1 MSVDGIKIALCA
13 IGAFY
18 VFAGYVATRA
28 ALTSHF
34 LDRAIAAIAAKKPTA
49 TETAQSYWFLFS
61 ATLVLA
67 GGATLLFLV
76 DVAACLFVASALG
89 QALYLFYLAP
99 RFFDGEDAPDPVG
112 RRQTTNAFVIYTA
125 ATAFVV
131 WALSVGKLTPWREAA
146 WPVLALVAA
155 LIASHVAY
163 IAWTMAKSPSSGGAL
178 SAFSNPSGDE
188 PGRDPAACTR
198 IKVMA
203 DYHCHPLW
211 ALDEDVYG
219 DIAPEALGLSPDL
232 TRDLNAWA
240 EAFTASLN
248 PDDPAASRW
257 SDVEYEAHA
266 AQARPLA
273 ARLARE
279 RPDRMIY
286 IMDPVVGVVEV
297 RAEAE
302 ENSRG
307 AGID

>member
-1 MSVDGIKIALCA
+1 MSVDGFKIALCA

-34 LDRAIAAIAAKKPTA
+34 IDRAIAAIAAKKPTRIESA
-49 TETAQSYWFLFS
+49 RSCWFLFS

-67 GGATLLFLV
+67 GGVALLFLI
-76 DVAACLFVASALG
+76 DVAAWLFLACAAG

-99 RFFDGEDAPDPVG
+99 RVFDGEDAPDPTG
-112 RRQTTNAFVIYTA
+112 RRQTTNAFVIYLA

-131 WALSVGKLTPWREAA
+131 WALPVGKLTPWRDTA
-146 WPVLALVAA
+146 WPVLALAAALVAA
-155 LIASHVAY
+155 HVAY
-163 IAWTMAKSPSSGGAL
+163 IAWTLARSPGTGGGL
-178 SAFSNPSGDE
+178 SAFPESTEEE
-188 PGRDPAACTR
+188 PQRDPAQCTR

-240 EAFTASLN
+240 EAFNASLD

-257 SDVEYEAHA
+257 SDAEHEAHA
-266 AQARPLA
+266 AEARPLA

-279 RPDRMIY
+279 CPDRMIY

-297 RAEAE
+297 KADEAQS
-302 ENSRG
+302 SRG
-307 AGID
+307 AGIG